1 MATFSQRKTGTTMT
15 SWEYYVQDKEDW
27 GRYKDTLKVEF
38 TTKNLPILF
47 KDTRGSSTIGSPL
60 NNGTSLILLS
70 NKSFIIEKK
79 IHAHVQVGQNRG
91 YLAISA
97 IGKPARDTTRDENI
111 ALEQLDSAIKKRNM
125 NGKGPG
131 ICIIVKG
138 KGNQKQIFKNCIGA
152 VTISGTP
159 KADFAIINKDR
170 KRICF
175 ISHKKEGGAK
185 AYQQYVSV
193 TGGKTD
199 GINDHPTLKKYL
211 KDVAARINTITEER
225 VRYKRYIPFDQQGK
239 ILMLKSIYGPD
250 YGKQFGVD
258 HVNFIGQG
266 TPSLKEADN
275 IDRPK
280 DCGTVFELTFS
291 DDVSISGDLS
301 HFQATGYKP
310 IILARYTSERKF
322 YVDGTMYTGARILI
336 APDALASGT
345 VVELK
350 S

>member
-27 GRYKDTLKVEF
+27 ERYKNTLKVEF
-38 TTKNLPILF
+38 TTKNQPILF
-47 KDTRGSSTIGSPL
+47 KDTKGSSTIGSPL
-60 NNGTSLILLS
+60 SNGTSLILLS
-70 NKSFIIEKK
+70 NKSFNIEKK
-79 IHAHVQVGQNRG
+79 IHAYVQVGLNKG

-111 ALEQLDSAIKKRNM
+111 ALERLDSEIKKRNM
-125 NGKGPG
+125 DGKGPG

-138 KGNQKQIFKNCIGA
+138 ERGEKQIFKHCIGA

-159 KADFAIINKDR
+159 KADFAIIDKNR
-170 KRICF
+170 KKNCF

-193 TGGKTD
+193 TGGKMD

-211 KDVAARINTITEER
+211 KDIAARINTITEQR
-225 VRYKRYIPFDQQGK
+225 VRYKRYIPFDEAGK
-239 ILMLKSIYGPD
+239 LLILKSIYGPE
-250 YGKQFGVD
+250 YGKQFGIE

-266 TPSLKEADN
+266 TPHLREANND
-275 IDRPK
+275 DRPK
-280 DCGTVFELTFS
+280 ECGTVFELTFS
-291 DDVSISGDLS
+291 VNLSISGDLS
-301 HFQATGYKP
+301 HFEAIGYKP
-310 IILARYTSERKF
+310 IILARYTSDRKF

-336 APDALASGT
+336 APNALASGT